1 MDSIHMGKLLERAV
15 KRSSLTTLEVAEVL
29 KINRRT
35 LYNLFNQN
43 VIREDTVSLINQ
55 ALLSKVVVENKV
67 FAENIEASN
76 TDNKEASDDM
86 DTNSD
91 WKNKYIHL
99 IKNYSEMID
108 DDHKEV
114 NSN

>member
-35 LYNLFNQN
+35 LYNLFNQI

-67 FAENIEASN
+67 FTEKIEASN

-108 DDHKEV
+108 DDHREV
-114 NSN
+114 NNN